1 MGVCWLDKEE
11 TRPGE
16 RRQGTRSRGYKS
28 RLGRIPAGQA
38 AEGCDHDPHPAQPVC
53 WSGNLSQH
61 PDFLVSSPPCLGEDP
76 ENRANAG
83 RMQIIWPHLLPW
95 VPPPQSRFS
104 PASPGVLHG
113 NPPRLAPD
121 PLVPLGPGNT
131 AQMGGGKN

>member
-1 MGVCWLDKEE
+1 MLEAEE
-11 TRPGE
+11 EHPLRSASGSLSQGG
-16 RRQGTRSRGYKS
+16 RQGAEEAHK
-28 RLGRIPAGQA
+28 PAGQA
-38 AEGCDHDPHPAQPVC
+38 AEGCDHDPHPAQPAC

-61 PDFLVSSPPCLGEDP
+61 PDFLAADPPCLGED
-76 ENRANAG
+76 
-83 RMQIIWPHLLPW
+83 
-95 VPPPQSRFS
+95 